1 MTVKVNWKS
10 SLFFFVQKIKPERH
24 FNNFAGFWYRIWNLY
39 IKTSSEDLLHAFNL
53 WKLLR
58 PLLSSATKLGVFIY

>member
-24 FNNFAGFWYRIWNLY
+24 FNNFAGFWYRI
-39 IKTSSEDLLHAFNL
+39 
-53 WKLLR
+53 
-58 PLLSSATKLGVFIY
+58 